1 VINFQN
7 SLISIYSKKL
17 FGKSIKFEDLMNM
30 REPIKNVCYYELFEF
45 MLKDETIKAYDLL
58 DEIKNIPKYNEVIN
72 AIKLISDIDRN
83 IIN

>member
-1 VINFQN
+1 MHFQN
-7 SLISIYSKKL
+7 SLINIYSKKI

-30 REPIKNVCYYELFEF
+30 REPVKNVCYFELFEL

-58 DEIKNIPKYNEVIN
+58 DDIKNIPKYNEVIN
-72 AIKLISDIDRN
+72 AIKLISNIDRN